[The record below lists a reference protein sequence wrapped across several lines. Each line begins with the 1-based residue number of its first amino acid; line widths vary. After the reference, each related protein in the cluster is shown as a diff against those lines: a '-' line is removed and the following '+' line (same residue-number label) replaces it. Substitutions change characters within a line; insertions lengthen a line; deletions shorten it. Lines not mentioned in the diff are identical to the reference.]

1 MLLKELSGKYLWSPN
16 TAGLICYCHL
26 LSVESFR
33 NHALWKRTMVCSDL
47 TFGGL
52 NYVLLQYGSLTAFT
66 SMIEDYIAIILLL
79 QLKIEGIM
87 LQDRAVQC

>member
-1 MLLKELSGKYLWSPN
+1 
-16 TAGLICYCHL
+16 
-26 LSVESFR
+26 
-33 NHALWKRTMVCSDL
+33 MVCSDL

-66 SMIEDYIAIILLL
+66 SIIEDYIAIILLL

-87 LQDRAVQC
+87 LQDRAVRC